1 MTTMLEVGDVV
12 TTYGQI
18 VALKGASLTV
28 DAGDVVCLL
37 GANGAGKSTL
47 INTISGI
54 LRPRSGSILFEG
66 RDIVGMKA
74 STVAG
79 LGIAQVPEGRGI
91 FAHMTVYENLL
102 MGAHMRRDGSK
113 AVESDIDAS
122 YGRFPVLAKRKHQKA
137 GVLSGGE
144 QQMLALA
151 RALMSHPKLLLLDEP
166 SMGLAPIMVEF
177 VFETI
182 KEIAA
187 TGVTILLVEQ
197 NARLALNI
205 SNRAYVLQNGEMAMS
220 GPAAELMQSELIK
233 EAYLGSA

>member
-1 MTTMLEVGDVV
+1 MTTMLEVEDVV

-18 VALKGASLTV
+18 VALKGASLKV

-54 LRPRSGSILFEG
+54 LRPHSGRILFEG

-74 STVAG
+74 SGIAG

-102 MGAHMRRDGSK
+102 MGAHLRRDGSG
-113 AVESDIDAS
+113 AIESDVEAS
-122 YGRFPVLAKRKHQKA
+122 YSRFPVLAKRKHQKA

-166 SMGLAPIMVEF
+166 SMGLSPIMVDF

-182 KEIAA
+182 KAIAA

-197 NARLALNI
+197 NARVALNI

-220 GPAAELMQSELIK
+220 GPAEELMQSELIQ